1 MRIRDIIIDTLTLVA
16 LIATIYGL
24 GLIAWAVQ

>member
-16 LIATIYGL
+16 LVGTIYAL

>member
-1 MRIRDIIIDTLTLVA
+1 MRIRDIIIDALTLIGIVG
-16 LIATIYGL
+16 TIYGL

>member
-1 MRIRDIIIDTLTLVA
+1 MRIKDIIIDTLTLVA
-16 LIATIYGL
+16 LVGTIYGL

>member
-1 MRIRDIIIDTLTLVA
+1 MRIRDIIIDALTLVA
-16 LIATIYGL
+16 LVGTIYGL